1 MACIEKHASDRSCVP
16 AFRRILRICGT
27 VAPTLRADATMD
39 KKIADILPVFLS
51 LNQYIYMY
59 VFSSTNTPMD
69 KKNADPP
76 TVPRAPDSA
85 RNNWLLRSTFGDDS
99 SSSDSE
105 NSSNWDSSSDS
116 SSDDDDGPETPETG
130 QKPVERAPEAL
141 LKY

>member
-1 MACIEKHASDRSCVP
+1 MACIEKHARDRSCVP

-27 VAPTLRADATMD
+27 VAPTLRADATTD
-39 KKIADILPVFLS
+39 KKIVDILPVFLS

-59 VFSSTNTPMD
+59 VSSSTNTPMD

-76 TVPRAPDSA
+76 TVPRPPDST
-85 RNNWLLRSTFGDDS
+85 RNNWLRSTFGDDP

-116 SSDDDDGPETPETG
+116 SSDDDDDGPETPETG